1 MTIMEEQQKYYNYPW
16 YVTYTYALAAVIL
29 SVYAMIIAKP
39 LLMPLMFAVF
49 FAILLVPVCNWLERY
64 RIPRFLS
71 AIVSIIITISVIV
84 VLGFFLVSQI
94 RGFVEDADMFA
105 DRLEE
110 LLQSADA
117 LASTYLNTEVEL
129 NLDNVVT
136 LIKDYFQE
144 NAASLTRGLTGAAS
158 TITTFLLMPIF
169 MFLIL
174 LFRDMLK
181 TFVRKAFGRG
191 NKQKEDKVD
200 AIISRIKSLIQ
211 QYITGLLIVIG
222 ILAVINSTMLLII
235 GVDHAIFFGVF
246 AAMLNVIPFIGPIM
260 GSVLPVLYSLIT
272 MDSLLYPLVILLGF
286 YIIQLFESNL
296 FTPVIVGS
304 KVSMNALMT
313 LLLILIGSQIWGLAG
328 MILFIPLGAIM
339 KVVSDEV
346 DSLKPY
352 GYLLGRVDSDK
363 SEDRSKLAKKVR
375 EIADKTSDLAQ
386 KLKP

>member
-1 MTIMEEQQKYYNYPW
+1 MTQQQPVKHPW
-16 YVTYTYALAAVIL
+16 YVTYTYAMAAVIM
-29 SVYAMIIAKP
+29 SVYVMIAAKP
-39 LLMPLMFAVF
+39 LLMPLLFALF
-49 FAILLVPVCNWLERY
+49 FAILLVPVCTLLERY
-64 RIPRFLS
+64 GIPRFLA
-71 AIVSIIITISVIV
+71 AIVSIIVTLAVLV
-84 VLGFFLVSQI
+84 VLGFFLVTQI

-105 DRLEE
+105 DRMEQ

-117 LASTYLNTEVEL
+117 MAATYLNLDVEL
-129 NLDNVVT
+129 NLDSVVT
-136 LIKDYFQE
+136 LIKDYLQE

-191 NKQKEDKVD
+191 VKSAEDKVD
-200 AIISRIKSLIQ
+200 AIISRIKTLVQ
-211 QYITGLLIVIG
+211 QYITGLLIVIA
-222 ILAVINSTMLLII
+222 ILAVINSVMLLII

-260 GSVLPVLYSLIT
+260 GSILPVLYSLIT
-272 MDSLLYPLVILLGF
+272 MDSLIYPLVILLGF

-328 MILFIPLGAIM
+328 MILFIPLGAIL

-352 GYLLGRVDSDK
+352 GYLLGRVETDK
-363 SEDRSKLAKKVR
+363 SEDRSNLAKKVR
-375 EIADKTSDLAQ
+375 KIAGKTGRFAR

>member
-1 MTIMEEQQKYYNYPW
+1 MEEQQKYYNYPW

>member
-1 MTIMEEQQKYYNYPW
+1 MTEEKTVKQPW
-16 YVTYTYALAAVIL
+16 YVTYTYAMAGVIL
-29 SVYAMIIAKP
+29 SVYAMIVAKP
-39 LLMPLMFAVF
+39 LLMPLMFALF
-49 FAILLVPVCNWLERY
+49 FAILLVPACNLMERY

-71 AIVSIIITISVIV
+71 AIVSIIVTLSVIV
-84 VLGFFLVSQI
+84 VLGFFLVTQI

-105 DRLEE
+105 ERLEE
-110 LLQSADA
+110 LLVSADA
-117 LASTYLNTEVEL
+117 LVGSYLRVDVEL
-129 NLDNVVT
+129 NLDYVVT
-136 LIKDYFQE
+136 LIQDHIQE

-158 TITTFLLMPIF
+158 TITTFLLMPVF

-191 NKQKEDKVD
+191 DKITEDKVD
-200 AIISRIKSLIQ
+200 AIITRIKSLVQ
-211 QYITGLLIVIG
+211 QYITGLLIVIA

-260 GSVLPVLYSLIT
+260 GSILPVLYSLIT
-272 MDSLLYPLVILLGF
+272 MDSLFYPFVILLGF

-328 MILFIPLGAIM
+328 MILFIPLGAIL
-339 KVVSDEV
+339 KVVCDEV

-352 GYLLGRVDSDK
+352 GYLLGRVEDDK
-363 SEDRSKLAKKVR
+363 SEDRSKLAQHVRKLVEKAGINEKK
-375 EIADKTSDLAQ
+375 SN
-386 KLKP
+386 